1 MDKLTNQQLHA
12 KAVEAYL
19 GKDVATA
26 VAAHVDRIKRVRE
39 ASKVVLRVSK

>member
-19 GKDVATA
+19 GKDVYAA
-26 VAAHVDRIKRVRE
+26 VAAHVERIKRVRK
-39 ASKVVLRVSK
+39 ASKNVLRVSK